1 MKQVAKPLIRT
12 VSPHFYEDI
21 RQRRF
26 LRRLRTCDGS
36 YRVTSGFLKSFELGY
51 PCRLEGNPLPRMSYG

>member
-1 MKQVAKPLIRT
+1 M
-12 VSPHFYEDI
+12 PHFYEDI

-36 YRVTSGFLKSFELGY
+36 YLVTSGFLKSFELGY
-51 PCRLEGNPLPRMSYG
+51 PCRLDGSPLPRMSYG